1 MSATL
6 AVRDPLLRRYLIL
19 FAVLLAVL
27 GLAHAWINPLL
38 EYQRAT
44 LLDGQLWRLYSAHF
58 VHLNH
63 WHMLMNL
70 GGFLLCAWFFT
81 DVYDRWLLA
90 AWLLV
95 SPLLVSLLMLY
106 VDQASGPYVG
116 LSGILHGWLVMALLL
131 GFRTHPW
138 LHALVLAL
146 VAGRLIWEQL
156 PGYDVDYLRD
166 WIDGRVYVNAHLY
179 GALSGVLLAAGV
191 AFWRRV
197 RLPHPGPESS

>member
-19 FAVLLAVL
+19 FSVLLAAL
-27 GLAHAWINPLL
+27 GLAHAWVNPHL
-38 EYQRAT
+38 EYVRA
-44 LLDGQLWRLYSAHF
+44 LIFDGQLWRLYSAHL

-81 DVYDRWLLA
+81 DVYDRWLLGL
-90 AWLLV
+90 WLLV
-95 SPLLVSLLMLY
+95 SPLLVSGLMLY

-146 VAGRLIWEQL
+146 VAGRLVWEQL
-156 PGYDVDYLRD
+156 PGYDVEYLRG
-166 WIDGRVYVNAHLY
+166 WINGRVYVNAHLY

-191 AFWRRV
+191 ALIRRL
-197 RLPHPGPESS
+197 RRAPGSC

>member
-1 MSATL
+1 MPASLAT
-6 AVRDPLLRRYLIL
+6 RDPCLWRYLAAFSL
-19 FAVLLAVL
+19 LLATL
-27 GLAHAWINPLL
+27 GLAHTWVNPHL
-38 EYQRAT
+38 EYVRA
-44 LLDGQLWRLYSAHF
+44 LMLDGQLWRLYSAHF

-95 SPLLVSLLMLY
+95 SPLLVSGLMLC

-146 VAGRLIWEQL
+146 VAGRLAWEQS
-156 PGYDVDYLRD
+156 PGYDVEYLRD

-191 AFWRRV
+191 TLWRRV
-197 RLPHPGPESS
+197 RLPPSGAESS